1 MTTTEKTPGGG
12 EFPTA
17 AFAKHLAELGVKAS
31 DAQLV
36 TIAATGLGDGLPDS
50 VPTIWDRNGQK
61 LTAVKTLIEDY
72 RQHPERRTGTAKVL
86 TLRAFID
93 LTKRHMDKDSAVFAN
108 SDWRKPSL
116 TAVIDYHRQAEPPK
130 EGAAGDGYHQ
140 PRWLKHKLV
149 YEFPL
154 SEPWQKWVEGDGKVM
169 DQADF
174 AEFIE
179 DHIAELSAPTE
190 REQKEYE
197 DLFRT
202 KIADPA
208 EVVTLS
214 RGLAVTVGAKVG
226 RAVNLQSGE
235 GELVFEEV
243 HTNGG
248 GQKLTVPGL
257 FMLSLPVFFR
267 GANVRIPVRLRYR
280 VANGAVRWAYQIW
293 RPDTF
298 VTDAVLRDLDAVR
311 VETGL
316 PAYEGAA
323 EA

>member
-1 MTTTEKTPGGG
+1 MTEKTPAAAN
-12 EFPTA
+12 ESFPTA
-17 AFAKHLAELGVKAS
+17 AAMKHLAELGVKAS

-36 TIAATGLGDGLPDS
+36 PIATKGLGEGLPES
-50 VPTIWDRNGQK
+50 VPAIFDRNGQK
-61 LTAVKTLIEDY
+61 LSSVKQLVEEY
-72 RQHPERRTGTAKVL
+72 RLRPEWRTGTAKVQ
-86 TLRAFID
+86 TLVSFIA
-93 LTKRHMDKDSAVFAN
+93 LTKRHMDADTAVFAN

-116 TAVIDYHRQAEPPK
+116 TAVIDYHRQAE
-130 EGAAGDGYHQ
+130 ESNGEAEATHE
-140 PRWLKHKLV
+140 PRWLKHKLL

-154 SEPWQKWVEGDGKVM
+154 SEPWQKWVESDGKLM

-174 AEFIE
+174 AVFIE
-179 DHIAELSAPTE
+179 DHIAELSAPKDTE
-190 REQKEYE
+190 QDEYE
-197 DLFRT
+197 HLFRT

-214 RGLAVTVGAKVG
+214 RGLAVSVDSKVA
-226 RAVNLQSGE
+226 RAVTLQSGE
-235 GELVFEEV
+235 GEIVFEEV
-243 HTNGG
+243 HRDGG
-248 GQKLTVPGL
+248 GSKLTIPGL

-267 GANVRIPVRLRYR
+267 GAHVRIPVRLRYR
-280 VANGAVRWAYQIW
+280 VANGAVRWGYQIW

-316 PAYEGAA
+316 PAYEGTP